1 MSGSMKRSLRALLL
15 CTLGGAAACGSV
27 SSEQP
32 DGGGGDDPKG
42 LTITISGNGAVRSSP
57 GGIDY
62 GTKCVAQFA
71 AGATVTLTPEPA
83 ADSAFVG
90 WQGDCSG
97 DGPCQLTMDAS
108 KSATARFAP
117 HGSKRWAAQ
126 IGFSGDDF
134 LDDLAVDPEGN
145 LIVAGN
151 ISDDDGQDLYVI
163 KYAKADGKILWKQ
176 RFATASAGED
186 LGGLALDAA
195 GDVYLAARLSG
206 LGEAASYGGFTATGD
221 LFGNILVLRLKG
233 ADGSVVW
240 GKQWG
245 GSGQDIPEALAISG
259 DDLYVVGGTSSSPS
273 TFDSKSIA
281 SSTGQG
287 FIVRA
292 SISNGAA
299 AELKHVPASV
309 SLYAVAANGSHVA
322 VAGTT
327 RGAVTLDTPCSVTP
341 SGTGSDVL
349 LIDLLGATLDC
360 QWMRNYGDFAANIN
374 ASAHAI
380 TAVPGGGWAL
390 TGSFQGNILFATSGT
405 YLTSRGSFD
414 IFAARIDGSG
424 AHQWSFRYGDTGFDL
439 GYGIAATPE
448 GQILLAGTFDTSITF
463 GTTTLTGASN
473 AFVTRMSAGGAPVHE
488 WAVGLGGDGTDQ
500 AQSVAV
506 GADGSAYV
514 LSNFTGM
521 TNVAGTPFT
530 SQAYDSWIA
539 ALVK

>member
-1 MSGSMKRSLRALLL
+1 MSGFLKRSLTALLL
-15 CTLGGAAACGSV
+15 CSAVACGSV
-27 SSEQP
+27 ASEDP
-32 DGGGGDDPKG
+32 DGGGGGEDPKG
-42 LTITISGNGAVRSSP
+42 LTITTTGNGVVRSSP
-57 GGIDY
+57 GGIDC
-62 GTKCVAQFA
+62 GTKCVAQFE

-90 WQGDCSG
+90 WQGDCAG
-97 DGPCQLTMDAS
+97 DAPCQLTMDAS
-108 KSATARFAP
+108 KSATAVFAP

-126 IGFSGDDF
+126 ISFSGDDYI
-134 LDDLAVDPEGN
+134 DDVVVDPEGN
-145 LIVAGN
+145 LIAAGN
-151 ISDDDGQDLYVI
+151 ISDDAGQDLYVV
-163 KYAKADGKILWKQ
+163 KYAKADGKVLWKQ
-176 RFATASAGED
+176 RFATANGGED
-186 LGGLALDAA
+186 LGGLAVDAA
-195 GDVYLAARLSG
+195 GDLYLAARLSG
-206 LGEAASYGGFTATGD
+206 LGETVTYGSFTAAGD

-245 GSGQDIPEALAISG
+245 GGGQDIPEALAVSG
-259 DDLYVVGGTSSSPS
+259 DDLYVVGGTSSNPS
-273 TFDSKSIA
+273 TFDTKSIA

-292 SISNGAA
+292 SIANGAA

-309 SLYAVAANGSHVA
+309 SLDSVAVNGSHVA
-322 VAGTT
+322 VAGST

-341 SGTGSDVL
+341 SGSGTDVL
-349 LIDLLGATLDC
+349 LIDLLGANLDC

-374 ASAHAI
+374 ASAHAV
-380 TAVPGGGWAL
+380 TAVPGGGWAM
-390 TGSFQGNILFATSGT
+390 TGSFQGNILFASSGT
-405 YLTSRGSFD
+405 SLGSRGSYD
-414 IFAARIDGSG
+414 IFAARIDGNG
-424 AHQWSFRYGDTGFDL
+424 GHVWSFRYGDAGFDL
-439 GYGIAATPE
+439 GYGIAATPD

-473 AFVTRMSAGGAPVHE
+473 AFVTRMAAGASPVHE

-530 SQAYDSWIA
+530 SLAYDSWIA